1 MKVLQATHLNRKGPA
16 KCPQQRELYLEP
28 PRNLPRILPEASL
41 YNRHLPFPEPFW
53 SPHKNLPEFLCSFS
67 FGWDLIAFRCW
78 GKNFSHQASP
88 KRLRTSIYWVTFWR
102 LDFRN
107 LIQFQDT
114 RHYMNLQ
121 FTMPTSSLKNTNL
134 HANKKPPFPKV
145 GPARWSCRQ
154 PRLLHRPPPGKKP
167 HHLSSLPS
175 RMLYTTSSRP
185 TSSTSPAAIVELL
198 NQRVALNQRVDPT
211 YETENWYATHH
222 HI

>member
-1 MKVLQATHLNRKGPA
+1 
-16 KCPQQRELYLEP
+16 
-28 PRNLPRILPEASL
+28 
-41 YNRHLPFPEPFW
+41 
-53 SPHKNLPEFLCSFS
+53 
-67 FGWDLIAFRCW
+67 
-78 GKNFSHQASP
+78 
-88 KRLRTSIYWVTFWR
+88 
-102 LDFRN
+102 
-107 LIQFQDT
+107 
-114 RHYMNLQ
+114 MNLQ

-211 YETENWYATHH
+211 YETENWYATIFRCNWNYMRLKMHSKLKVLWCSSAIQPVNSKQNQLIPCPSLH
-222 HI
+222 NMRYGRKFSDWADVQFWGSTRIKCNHSVSWNLTCKENPVMPNSLVS